1 MVIIDIIQQ
10 IISFSGSRPIFLNT
24 WRRTTISIMCMPS
37 IKRVPLLVTS
47 ANLLLGSILQMENK
61 KAEAAQA

>member
-1 MVIIDIIQQ
+1 
-10 IISFSGSRPIFLNT
+10 
-24 WRRTTISIMCMPS
+24 MCMPS